1 NAVFTSSG
9 LRYFPVENQSISADS
24 MLFNTEGS
32 LFYFDIVVRAEAQ
45 GRDYNIDR
53 NNLVGIEG
61 FPAVVKVANPSRFEE
76 GDERETTEEYL
87 GRVETSLTE
96 KSFVVSRGIRAR
108 LLDLFDNVKQ
118 ISAVGM
124 GDPEMNRDIITGSPL
139 AVYAVGLLTARSDTN
154 SIYIAGAGSA
164 FSDGKGGTSFT
175 DIVEPGDIVSYHDMT
190 TGAAREFTVINV
202 VSPVQVRVS
211 PVPPDV

>member
-96 KSFVVSRGIRAR
+96 KSFVVSRGI
-108 LLDLFDNVKQ
+108 
-118 ISAVGM
+118 SAVGM

-164 FSDGKGGTSFT
+164 FSDGK
-175 DIVEPGDIVSYHDMT
+175 
-190 TGAAREFTVINV
+190 
-202 VSPVQVRVS
+202 
-211 PVPPDV
+211 